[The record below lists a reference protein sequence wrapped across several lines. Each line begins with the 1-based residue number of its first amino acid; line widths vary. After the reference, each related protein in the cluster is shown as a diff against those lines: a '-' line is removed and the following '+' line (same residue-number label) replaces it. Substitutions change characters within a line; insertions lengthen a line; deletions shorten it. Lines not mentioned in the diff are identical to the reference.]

1 MLHRAARW
9 LSSQDSGGGRDGKAQ
24 DSPSRVNHGDGRLER
39 RMTMGFALF
48 DTAIGRCG
56 VAWGGRGLLG
66 VQLPEADNA
75 RTRARLLQKASRAR
89 EMAPP
94 ADVRK
99 ACDAMADLLD
109 GEARDLSFIALDMER
124 LPAFNRSVYDI
135 ARTIAP
141 GETLT
146 YGDIATRLGDK
157 LLSRSVGQALGQNP
171 LPIVI
176 PCHRVLAANG
186 KTGGFSANGGV
197 TTKFRMLAIERA
209 RIAGAASED
218 APMLFDPGLSI
229 APRRRRG

>member
-1 MLHRAARW
+1 
-9 LSSQDSGGGRDGKAQ
+9 
-24 DSPSRVNHGDGRLER
+24 
-39 RMTMGFALF
+39 MTTGFALF

-56 VAWGGRGLLG
+56 VAWGEGGLLG
-66 VQLPEADNA
+66 VQLPEADDT
-75 RTRARLLQKASRAR
+75 RTRSRLLQKAPGAR
-89 EMAPP
+89 EMTPP
-94 ADVRK
+94 VGVQR
-99 ACDAMADLLD
+99 ACDAMAELLD
-109 GEARDLSFIALDMER
+109 GEARDLSFVALDTDH

-146 YGDIATRLGDK
+146 YGDIASRLGDK
-157 LLSRSVGQALGQNP
+157 LLSRAVGKALGENP

-209 RIAGAASED
+209 RIAGAASND

>member
-1 MLHRAARW
+1 
-9 LSSQDSGGGRDGKAQ
+9 
-24 DSPSRVNHGDGRLER
+24 
-39 RMTMGFALF
+39 
-48 DTAIGRCG
+48 
-56 VAWGGRGLLG
+56 
-66 VQLPEADNA
+66 
-75 RTRARLLQKASRAR
+75 
-89 EMAPP
+89 
-94 ADVRK
+94 
-99 ACDAMADLLD
+99 LLD
-109 GEARDLSFIALDMER
+109 GQAIDLSFISLDTDQ
-124 LPAFNRSVYDI
+124 LPAFNRSVYEI

-146 YGDIATRLGDK
+146 YGDVATRLGDK

-197 TTKFRMLAIERA
+197 TTKFRMLSIERA
-209 RIAGAASED
+209 RIAGHTSGD

>member
-1 MLHRAARW
+1 M
-9 LSSQDSGGGRDGKAQ
+9 
-24 DSPSRVNHGDGRLER
+24 
-39 RMTMGFALF
+39 MTGFALF

-56 VAWGGRGLLG
+56 VAWGERGLLG
-66 VQLPEADNA
+66 VQLPESGDA
-75 RTRARLLQKASRAR
+75 RTRERLLQKAPGAR
-89 EMAPP
+89 ETTPP
-94 ADVRK
+94 ADVQH
-99 ACDAMADLLD
+99 ACDAMTKLLE
-109 GEARDLSFIALDMER
+109 GEATDLSFIVLDTDH

-135 ARTIAP
+135 SRTIAP

-146 YGDIATRLGDK
+146 YGDIASRLGDK
-157 LLSRSVGQALGQNP
+157 LLSRAVGKALGENP

-197 TTKFRMLAIERA
+197 TTKFRMLTIERA
-209 RIAGAASED
+209 RISGEADD

>member
-1 MLHRAARW
+1 
-9 LSSQDSGGGRDGKAQ
+9 
-24 DSPSRVNHGDGRLER
+24 
-39 RMTMGFALF
+39 MTAGFALF

-56 VAWGGRGLLG
+56 VAWGDHGLLG
-66 VQLPEADNA
+66 VQLPEADDA
-75 RTRARLLQKASRAR
+75 VTRARLLQKAPGVQKAT
-89 EMAPP
+89 PP
-94 ADVRK
+94 ADVQR
-99 ACDAMADLLD
+99 ACNAMTELLN
-109 GEARDLSFIALDMER
+109 GEAADLSFIVLDTGH
-124 LPAFNRSVYDI
+124 LPAFNRGVYDI

-157 LLSRSVGQALGQNP
+157 LLSRAVGKALGENP

-176 PCHRVLAANG
+176 PCHRVLAAGG

-209 RIAGAASED
+209 RIATRDTED

>member
-1 MLHRAARW
+1 
-9 LSSQDSGGGRDGKAQ
+9 
-24 DSPSRVNHGDGRLER
+24 
-39 RMTMGFALF
+39 MTTGLALF
-48 DTAIGRCG
+48 DTDIGRCG
-56 VAWGGRGLLG
+56 IAWGDRGLLG
-66 VQLPEADNA
+66 VQLPEATDA
-75 RTRARLLQKASRAR
+75 RTLSRLAQKAPGAR
-89 EMAPP
+89 EAVMP
-94 ADVRK
+94 DEIRQ
-99 ACDAMADLLD
+99 ACGAMAELLR
-109 GEARDLSFIALDMER
+109 GEARDLSFIAVDMEGV
-124 LPAFNRSVYDI
+124 PTFNRSVYDI

-157 LLSRSVGQALGQNP
+157 LLSRAVGKALGENP
-171 LPIVI
+171 FPIVI

-209 RIAGAASED
+209 RIASHASED

>member
-1 MLHRAARW
+1 MANGTKKRKILQVSEWRY
-9 LSSQDSGGGRDGKAQ
+9 GT
-24 DSPSRVNHGDGRLER
+24 LER
-39 RMTMGFALF
+39 NMTAGFALF

-56 VAWGGRGLLG
+56 VAWGDRGLMG
-66 VQLPEADNA
+66 VQLPEADDA
-75 RTRARLLQKASRAR
+75 RTRARLLQKAPGSR
-89 EMAPP
+89 ELTPP
-94 ADVRK
+94 ADVQR
-99 ACDAMADLLD
+99 ACDAMVELLS
-109 GEARDLSFIALDMER
+109 GEARDLSFIALDMDR
-124 LPAFNRSVYDI
+124 IPAFNRSVYDI

-209 RIAGAASED
+209 RLAGEASGD
-218 APMLFDPGLSI
+218 QPMLFDPGLSI

>member
-1 MLHRAARW
+1 
-9 LSSQDSGGGRDGKAQ
+9 
-24 DSPSRVNHGDGRLER
+24 
-39 RMTMGFALF
+39 MTAGFALF

-56 VAWGGRGLLG
+56 VAWGDRGLMG
-66 VQLPEADNA
+66 VQLPEADDA
-75 RTRARLLQKASRAR
+75 RTCARLLQKAPGAQ
-89 EMAPP
+89 EKPPP
-94 ADVRK
+94 ADVQQ
-99 ACDAMADLLD
+99 ACDAMAVLLS

-124 LPAFNRSVYDI
+124 IPAFNRSVYDI

-209 RIAGAASED
+209 RLSNRDAED

>member
-1 MLHRAARW
+1 
-9 LSSQDSGGGRDGKAQ
+9 
-24 DSPSRVNHGDGRLER
+24 
-39 RMTMGFALF
+39 MTMGFALF

-56 VAWGGRGLLG
+56 VAWGERGLLG
-66 VQLPEADNA
+66 VQLPETDDT
-75 RTRARLLQKASRAR
+75 RTRSHLLQKASGAR
-89 EMAPP
+89 EMTPP
-94 ADVRK
+94 AEVQK
-99 ACDAMADLLD
+99 ACDAMAELLG
-109 GEARDLSFIALDMER
+109 GEARDLSFIALDTER

-157 LLSRSVGQALGQNP
+157 LLSRAVGKALGENP

-209 RIAGAASED
+209 RIAGAASDD

>member
-1 MLHRAARW
+1 M
-9 LSSQDSGGGRDGKAQ
+9 
-24 DSPSRVNHGDGRLER
+24 
-39 RMTMGFALF
+39 MTGFALF

-56 VAWGGRGLLG
+56 VAWGERGLLG
-66 VQLPEADNA
+66 VQLPEADDAKA
-75 RTRARLLQKASRAR
+75 RAHLLQKASGAR
-89 EMAPP
+89 EEMPP
-94 ADVRK
+94 TDVQR
-99 ACDAMADLLD
+99 ACDAMTELLD
-109 GEARDLSFIALDMER
+109 GTATDLSFIALDTDH
-124 LPAFNRSVYDI
+124 LPAFNRSVYEI

-157 LLSRSVGQALGQNP
+157 LLSRAVGKALGENP

-209 RIAGAASED
+209 KIAGASAD

-229 APRRRRG
+229 APRRRQG

>member
-1 MLHRAARW
+1 
-9 LSSQDSGGGRDGKAQ
+9 
-24 DSPSRVNHGDGRLER
+24 
-39 RMTMGFALF
+39 MTAGFALF

-56 VAWGGRGLLG
+56 VAWGERGLLG
-66 VQLPEADNA
+66 VQLPEADDA
-75 RTRARLLQKASRAR
+75 KTRARLLQKAPGAH
-89 EMAPP
+89 ETMPP
-94 ADVRK
+94 ADVQRP
-99 ACDAMADLLD
+99 CDAMTELLN
-109 GEARDLSFIALDMER
+109 GTSTDLSFIALDTSH

-146 YGDIATRLGDK
+146 YGDIASRLGDK
-157 LLSRSVGQALGQNP
+157 LLSRAVGKALGENP
-171 LPIVI
+171 LPIII

-209 RIAGAASED
+209 RISSRDAED

>member
-1 MLHRAARW
+1 M
-9 LSSQDSGGGRDGKAQ
+9 
-24 DSPSRVNHGDGRLER
+24 
-39 RMTMGFALF
+39 MTGFALF

-56 VAWGGRGLLG
+56 VAWGERGLLG
-66 VQLPEADNA
+66 VQLPEADDT
-75 RTRARLLQKASRAR
+75 RTRARLLQKAPGAR
-89 EMAPP
+89 EMTLPD
-94 ADVRK
+94 DVRC
-99 ACDAMADLLD
+99 ACDAMAELLD
-109 GEARDLSFIALDMER
+109 GKAIDLSFIALDTDH

-135 ARTIAP
+135 AQTIAP

-157 LLSRSVGQALGQNP
+157 LLSRAVGKALGENP

-197 TTKFRMLAIERA
+197 TTKFRMLNIERA
-209 RIAGAASED
+209 KLARSSDD

>member
-1 MLHRAARW
+1 
-9 LSSQDSGGGRDGKAQ
+9 
-24 DSPSRVNHGDGRLER
+24 
-39 RMTMGFALF
+39 MTTGLALF
-48 DTAIGRCG
+48 DTDIGRCG
-56 VAWGGRGLLG
+56 IAWGDRGLLG
-66 VQLPEADNA
+66 VQLPEATDA
-75 RTRARLLQKASRAR
+75 RTLSRLAQKAPGAQEAAMPDDIRQ
-89 EMAPP
+89 
-94 ADVRK
+94 
-99 ACDAMADLLD
+99 ACDAMAELLR
-109 GEARDLSFIALDMER
+109 GEAKDLTFIAVDMEHV
-124 LPAFNRSVYDI
+124 PAFNRSVYHI

-157 LLSRSVGQALGQNP
+157 LLSRAVGKALGENP
-171 LPIVI
+171 FPIVI

-209 RIAGAASED
+209 RIASHASED

>member
-1 MLHRAARW
+1 
-9 LSSQDSGGGRDGKAQ
+9 
-24 DSPSRVNHGDGRLER
+24 
-39 RMTMGFALF
+39 MTTGFALF

-56 VAWGGRGLLG
+56 VAWGERGLLG
-66 VQLPEADNA
+66 IQLPEADDV
-75 RTRARLLQKASRAR
+75 RTRSRLLQKAPGAR
-89 EMAPP
+89 EMTSP
-94 ADVRK
+94 AEVQK
-99 ACDAMADLLD
+99 ACDAMAELLD
-109 GEARDLSFIALDMER
+109 GEARDLSFIALDTER

-209 RIAGAASED
+209 RIAGAASND